1 MQNVLSGLGS
11 CACSFE
17 AHFCSFRPTTR
28 KKSTTMVISQKNA
41 DEVNAKMA
49 RVAPVSYLLIARFTV
64 RSKRAHKSFVTG
76 TQKSI
81 RKVPTLCSDGAIN
94 VG

>member
-1 MQNVLSGLGS
+1 
-11 CACSFE
+11 
-17 AHFCSFRPTTR
+17 
-28 KKSTTMVISQKNA
+28 MVISQKNA

-64 RSKRAHKSFVTG
+64 RSKRAHKSFVATG
-76 TQKSI
+76 TQKPI